1 MNALVVDTSSWI
13 SYFRGKHTE
22 DIDEALKDGRVYL
35 SPIVAS
41 ELLSGNLKP
50 LERSKLRDFLKE
62 LPLCENNF
70 DHWVRVG
77 ELRSK
82 LFSQGISV
90 STPDAHIAQCA
101 LDLKCR
107 LLTEDSIFE
116 KIARNSPL
124 SIL

>member
-13 SYFRGKHTE
+13 SYFKGKHTE

-35 SPIVAS
+35 PPLVAS
-41 ELLSGNLKP
+41 ELLSGSLKP
-50 LERSKLRDFLKE
+50 IERSKLRDFLKE
-62 LPLCENNF
+62 LPLCENDF

-77 ELRSK
+77 ELRSG
-82 LFSQGISV
+82 LFAQGISI

-107 LLTEDSIFE
+107 LLSEDSIFG
-116 KIARNSPL
+116 KISHSTL
-124 SIL
+124 LKL